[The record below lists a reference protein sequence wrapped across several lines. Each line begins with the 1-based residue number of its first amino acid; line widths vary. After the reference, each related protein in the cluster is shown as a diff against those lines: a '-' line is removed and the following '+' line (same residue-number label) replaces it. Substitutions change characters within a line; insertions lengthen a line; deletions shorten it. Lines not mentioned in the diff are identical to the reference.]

1 MYESFKSYIF
11 FHAIKENLIINSNNA
26 KIYTLILL
34 GNLVMSYRDDCL
46 EWKKEVPQ
54 SSLDDISDDEKREL
68 EEEAIEQSKQ
78 GSY

>member
-1 MYESFKSYIF
+1 
-11 FHAIKENLIINSNNA
+11 
-26 KIYTLILL
+26 
-34 GNLVMSYRDDCL
+34 MSYRDDCL